1 FLLECDSK
9 LTHYH
14 PNWLNFNSDNYP
26 ARGGFGVIAGFDSIN
41 VLTNLKSED
50 NRNFIQKFFEGT
62 LLMNISRL
70 FFFGITFL
78 FGLIMLIMATE
89 KISDLRYSR
98 NFKKSIEQFKKCNSQ
113 RIANVPNKFFDILQG
128 KRKSTL
134 ESIFKDLLKSEGHN
148 FLFSKDLNDLGVLNI
163 TEIGREIVDD
173 NALSILIE
181 FLHLL
186 AEDGLIEKP
195 EIQEKNPLSVAV

>member
-1 FLLECDSK
+1 
-9 LTHYH
+9 
-14 PNWLNFNSDNYP
+14 
-26 ARGGFGVIAGFDSIN
+26 
-41 VLTNLKSED
+41 
-50 NRNFIQKFFEGT
+50 
-62 LLMNISRL
+62 MNISRL